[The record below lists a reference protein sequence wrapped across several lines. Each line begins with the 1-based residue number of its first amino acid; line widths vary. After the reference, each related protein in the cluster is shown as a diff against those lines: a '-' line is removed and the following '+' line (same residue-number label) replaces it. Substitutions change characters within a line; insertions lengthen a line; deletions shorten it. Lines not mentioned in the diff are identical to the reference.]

1 MNWRPVIAIVA
12 GTSLSACALAPM
24 QGRPMAAHAQSAV
37 DNHRAPHYRLAVSD
51 VVKISVWHNKRLSE
65 TVPVRPDG
73 RVSMPL
79 IGAVDAAGYT
89 PSRVAK
95 EIQSKLSYYVRDPEV
110 TVIVT
115 KISDDSYSDRVR
127 ITGAVQHPVSVNYE
141 PGMTVLDAVLDA
153 GGINSFAAPNDTEIH
168 RRVGNREKVLHV
180 QLGSILHDGRLGTD
194 YRLKPGDVVTV
205 PQRLF

>member
-1 MNWRPVIAIVA
+1 MNWRLAVVTMA
-12 GTSLSACALAPM
+12 GVSLTACALPPM
-24 QGRPMAAHAQSAV
+24 QGNTAKPQARAAVTRRHT
-37 DNHRAPHYRLAVSD
+37 PHYRISVSD
-51 VVKISVWHNKRLSE
+51 VVKISVWHNKGLSE

-79 IGAVDAAGYT
+79 IGAVDAAGHT
-89 PSRVAK
+89 PSQVAQ
-95 EIQSKLSYYVRDPEV
+95 EIRRKLGYYVRDPEV

-115 KISDDSYSDRVR
+115 KVSDANYMDRVR
-127 ITGAVQHPVSVNYE
+127 VTGAVQHPVSVADE

-153 GGINSFAAPNDTEIH
+153 GGVNDFAAPNGTEIH
-168 RRVGNREKVLHV
+168 RLSEGRERVIHV
-180 QLGSILHDGRLGTD
+180 HLGSILKNGRLGTD